1 MSPLAFLQKIDPTPE
16 QVLRVLDLW
25 PTTPINV
32 ELICEKLG
40 IELNFDSLNKL
51 THHGKRF
58 QIASIICYYV
68 KSTMNPNSFATE
80 LLMPHKIVSKCIG
93 LQASEVAQIFGVT
106 PQAAE
111 IRLMNL

>member
-1 MSPLAFLQKIDPTPE
+1 MSPLSFLQKIDPTPE
-16 QVLRVLDLW
+16 QVLHVLDLW
-25 PTTPINV
+25 PITPVNV

-51 THHGKRF
+51 THHAKRF

-68 KSTMNPNSFATE
+68 KSIMNPNSFVVE
-80 LLMPHKIVSKCIG
+80 LLMPYKIVSKCIG
-93 LQASEVAQIFGVT
+93 LQVSEVAQIFDVN
-106 PQAAE
+106 PRAAE

>member
-1 MSPLAFLQKIDPTPE
+1 MSLLAFLQKIDPTPE
-16 QVLRVLDLW
+16 QVLRALDLW
-25 PTTPINV
+25 PITPVNV

-40 IELNFDSLNKL
+40 IELNLDSLNKL

-68 KSTMNPNSFATE
+68 KSTMNPNGFATE
-80 LLMPHKIVSKCIG
+80 LLMPYKIVSKCIG
-93 LQASEVAQIFGVT
+93 LQTSAVAQIFDVT
-106 PQAAE
+106 SKAAE